1 MRNSN
6 FVTCQ
11 KKLADIY
18 VEAENLDEAILWYK
32 KAANNNDKESSYK
45 VGLIYE
51 DLNNLEEAKKYY
63 LMATDENHLNAKLHL
78 GRIYYEEGNLE
89 ESKKMLDVCANEKN
103 AYAEHMVGLIYENYY
118 NDHTNA
124 KYWYERSKNQGL
136 VESIFN
142 LGQISLK
149 LEDDEVAKKYFK
161 QGVEL
166 GNRDS
171 EYMLAGLYLKK
182 GRTMYKELADEGL
195 FNSKDIYDSIPEF
208 KLNTDSFLVPKF
220 VEFIETK
227 IEEEEYIPNYI
238 LDIQEDLSN
247 KYEKRIDKMLVENRL
262 GYK

>member
-1 MRNSN
+1 MKIRKINSLLGLN
-6 FVTCQ
+6 IIIV
-11 KKLADIY
+11 
-18 VEAENLDEAILWYK
+18 IL
-32 KAANNNDKESSYK
+32 NIVVFSP
-45 VGLIYE
+45 GLIGINIDFIDDFKTAIGITVIIMSIIIFIIGNYKI
-51 DLNNLEEAKKYY
+51 LINSKEEV
-63 LMATDENHLNAKLHL
+63 D
-78 GRIYYEEGNLE
+78 
-89 ESKKMLDVCANEKN
+89 
-103 AYAEHMVGLIYENYY
+103 
-118 NDHTNA
+118 
-124 KYWYERSKNQGL
+124 
-136 VESIFN
+136 IF
-142 LGQISLK
+142 K